1 MIPSHGRLSDPLVR
15 REGQDC
21 DGTWWIRLLLGHCPP
36 DRRGTTPLLGW
47 PTRQCKDT
55 KSVILWVRPAKA
67 ATTRSISEQ
76 GCFPRK
82 DPRNHTNL
90 KAKQRALRADFPETM
105 GLRVHRSISWIGRAE
120 AAQDDPDA
128 QFLCKPSF
136 RPWTG
141 DSEFILQ
148 IESRPHRGP
157 VTCFAMRYRRLH
169 GGSRRGFWR
178 RSDAGRG

>member
-1 MIPSHGRLSDPLVR
+1 MIPSHGRLSDSLVR

-55 KSVILWVRPAKA
+55 KSVILWVRPPKA

-82 DPRNHTNL
+82 DPRNLSTREVLEEAAAALFEVLKGGVVRSAVNHTHPL
-90 KAKQRALRADFPETM
+90 SEA
-105 GLRVHRSISWIGRAE
+105 AE
-120 AAQDDPDA
+120 AHRAIHD
-128 QFLCKPSF
+128 
-136 RPWTG
+136 RRTTG
-141 DSEFILQ
+141 STVLL
-148 IESRPHRGP
+148 P
-157 VTCFAMRYRRLH
+157 FA
-169 GGSRRGFWR
+169 
-178 RSDAGRG
+178 